1 MKKVENKMY
10 TYGNE
15 REEEK
20 EGKRKYA
27 FIPFIT
33 FGIDKNSIYKH

>member
-1 MKKVENKMY
+1 MKRKRVCD
-10 TYGNE
+10 TRTGNE